1 MFESTGMAE
10 CVRGHRHP
18 AYRRA
23 ACQDVPMR
31 FAVTQTYPISRDEV
45 LEMYTGTEMWGE
57 LSGFTKVSVPEVV
70 GRTKKGDLVTVRLR
84 YRFIA
89 PLPTA
94 ATAVV
99 NRDKLV
105 WIEETVTDL
114 SAGTATVDFQPEN
127 YASKL
132 AASAAIRYEQ
142 LDDAASRT
150 VQGDLRVK
158 VLFVGGQVEKA
169 ITSGL
174 SDHLAQ
180 EERAVLD
187 TLKPAG

>member
-1 MFESTGMAE
+1 
-10 CVRGHRHP
+10 
-18 AYRRA
+18 
-23 ACQDVPMR
+23 MR

-57 LSGFTKVSVPEVV
+57 LSGFTKVS
-70 GRTKKGDLVTVRLR
+70 
-84 YRFIA
+84 
-89 PLPTA
+89 
-94 ATAVV
+94 
-99 NRDKLV
+99 
-105 WIEETVTDL
+105 VTDL